1 MDMENTTLRFTSCN
15 DSIMS
20 IHHLSSLPSAKILP
34 TYIAKVK
41 MTVKFKVTFID
52 YYLYG
57 ALGR

>member
-1 MDMENTTLRFTSCN
+1 MKNLYLIRVFN
-15 DSIMS
+15 F
-20 IHHLSSLPSAKILP
+20 HHLSSLPSAKILP